1 MEAKYVAQILL
12 AGSRILGRAFAKA
25 LQEEYAASQQAAKA
39 RASSRANDSS
49 TSRNGGSF
57 TDSVSGISLEE
68 AKQILNIQDIRNAE
82 ELQKKFDHLFS
93 VNAKSKGGS
102 LYLQS
107 KVSTRYS
114 FLPLIQRN
122 HLSFCFDARHLL
134 HSWQV
139 RDSCYYHGH
148 VFLGNLSQ
156 HIFDDNGTRSGS
168 SCPQSLNRPVEASYF
183 AQLHLPIS
191 LHMLAIF
198 VHAALHW
205 YPKYYHYQ
213 VLAAK

>member
-1 MEAKYVAQILL
+1 MENVMPGGSLSHPIAYTSTGWLDREGIPFFCTSQAKYIAQILL

-49 TSRNGGSF
+49 SRDGGSF
-57 TDSVSGISLEE
+57 TDSLSGISLEE

-107 KVSTRYS
+107 KVFRAKERIDEELRTLNSK
-114 FLPLIQRN
+114 PP
-122 HLSFCFDARHLL
+122 
-134 HSWQV
+134 
-139 RDSCYYHGH
+139 
-148 VFLGNLSQ
+148 
-156 HIFDDNGTRSGS
+156 S
-168 SCPQSLNRPVEASYF
+168 SES
-183 AQLHLPIS
+183 
-191 LHMLAIF
+191 
-198 VHAALHW
+198 
-205 YPKYYHYQ
+205 
-213 VLAAK
+213 AKPPDP